1 MAKLLLSAAHSDH
14 AANLPTPSLRSWL
27 GLFSHSGDF
36 VRCELE
42 MDRWLSVLQRTF
54 ATARIK
60 PLQLLSVPGQALEG
74 SWVCEVS
81 GDASLVPLSDAR
93 EAPSNACDLQVY
105 ALREAICA
113 LGRRR
118 FVMIVD
124 DSLRIRRTFAYSA
137 LAEVPSPLEFV
148 GWAAAARAK
157 GAATAWAAASR
168 GEVIAR
174 RAVSQ
179 GV

>member
-1 MAKLLLSAAHSDH
+1 MAKLLLSAADGDS
-14 AANLPTPSLRSWL
+14 AADLATRSLRSWL
-27 GLFSHSGDF
+27 GDSWALLFSHPGDF

-54 ATARIK
+54 ATSCIK
-60 PLQLLSVPGQALEG
+60 PLQLLSHPGQSLQG
-74 SWVCEVS
+74 SWISEVS
-81 GDASLVPLSDAR
+81 GDASLVPLSDVR
-93 EAPSNACDLQVY
+93 EARSNACDLQAY
-105 ALREAICA
+105 ALREAICT

-124 DSLRIRRTFAYSA
+124 DSLRVRRTYAYSA

-157 GAATAWAAASR
+157 SAATAWAAA
-168 GEVIAR
+168 R
-174 RAVSQ
+174 RAAT
-179 GV
+179 

>member
-1 MAKLLLSAAHSDH
+1 MAKLLLSTAWSDPGGERPRP
-14 AANLPTPSLRSWL
+14 ASLRAWLADSWAL
-27 GLFSHSGDF
+27 IFSHPGDF

-54 ATARIK
+54 ASSRIK
-60 PLQLLSVPGQALEG
+60 ALQLLDTCRPALED
-74 SWVCEVS
+74 SWINEVT
-81 GDASLVPLSDAR
+81 GDASIVHLFDVRVAQ
-93 EAPSNACDLQVY
+93 SNACDLQAY
-105 ALREAICA
+105 ALREEIAA

-124 DSLRIRRTFAYSA
+124 DSLRNRRTFAYSA

-157 GAATAWAAASR
+157 SAATTWAAAL
-168 GEVIAR
+168 
-174 RAVSQ
+174 RAAT
-179 GV
+179 

>member
-1 MAKLLLSAAHSDH
+1 MAKLLLSAAQSGRSAH
-14 AANLPTPSLRSWL
+14 AASLRSWL
-27 GLFSHSGDF
+27 ADSWVLLFSHPGDF

-54 ATARIK
+54 ASSRIK
-60 PLQLLSVPGQALEG
+60 ALQLLAAPEQAPED
-74 SWVCEVS
+74 SWISELS
-81 GDASLVPLSDAR
+81 GDASTVHLFDAR
-93 EAPSNACDLQVY
+93 EARCNACDLQAY
-105 ALREAICA
+105 ALREEISA

-124 DSLRIRRTFAYSA
+124 DSLHNRGTFAYSA

-157 GAATAWAAASR
+157 SAATAWAAAL
-168 GEVIAR
+168 
-174 RAVSQ
+174 RAAT
-179 GV
+179 

>member
-14 AANLPTPSLRSWL
+14 TADLPTPSLGSWL
-27 GLFSHSGDF
+27 GDNWALLFSHPGDF
-36 VRCELE
+36 VSCELE

-60 PLQLLSVPGQALEG
+60 ALQLLSIPGQALEG
-74 SWVCEVS
+74 GWISEVS
-81 GDASLVPLSDAR
+81 GDTTLVSLSDVR
-93 EAPSNACDLQVY
+93 EAKSNACDLQVY

-118 FVMIVD
+118 FAMIVD
-124 DSLRIRRTFAYSA
+124 DSLRIRRTYTYSA

-157 GAATAWAAASR
+157 GAATAWAAA
-168 GEVIAR
+168 R
-174 RAVSQ
+174 RAAT
-179 GV
+179 

>member
-1 MAKLLLSAAHSDH
+1 MAKLLLSGAHSDH
-14 AANLPTPSLRSWL
+14 TADLPTPSLRSWL
-27 GLFSHSGDF
+27 GDNWALLFSHPGDF

-54 ATARIK
+54 ATSRIK
-60 PLQLLSVPGQALEG
+60 PLQLLGIPGQALEG
-74 SWVCEVS
+74 SWISEVS
-81 GDASLVPLSDAR
+81 GDASLVPLSDLC
-93 EAPSNACDLQVY
+93 EAPSNACNLQVY

-118 FVMIVD
+118 FVMILD
-124 DSLRIRRTFAYSA
+124 DSLRIRRTYAYSA

-157 GAATAWAAASR
+157 GAATAWAAA
-168 GEVIAR
+168 R
-174 RAVSQ
+174 RAAT
-179 GV
+179 

>member
-1 MAKLLLSAAHSDH
+1 MAKLLLSAA
-14 AANLPTPSLRSWL
+14 PTGRSAHTLSLRSWL
-27 GLFSHSGDF
+27 ADSWALLFSHPGDF

-54 ATARIK
+54 ASSRIK
-60 PLQLLSVPGQALEG
+60 ALQLPAAPGQAAG
-74 SWVCEVS
+74 DSWISELS
-81 GDASLVPLSDAR
+81 GDARTVHLFDAR
-93 EAPSNACDLQVY
+93 DAQSNACDLQAY
-105 ALREAICA
+105 ALREEIST

-124 DSLRIRRTFAYSA
+124 DSLRNRRTFAYSA

-157 GAATAWAAASR
+157 SAATAWAAALR
-168 GEVIAR
+168 AAR
-174 RAVSQ
+174 
-179 GV
+179 